1 MNISHISNTLTSSVC
16 LQQHSNLLQFV
27 LKVNL
32 VYIFLFC
39 DIILPHLVCFHRF
52 TNPVTGSVMNDLQPL
67 VYRGLEPVM
76 EACQGQHF
84 SIPEREMHA
93 ELNALYTEPFTLLH
107 E

>member
-1 MNISHISNTLTSSVC
+1 
-16 LQQHSNLLQFV
+16 
-27 LKVNL
+27 
-32 VYIFLFC
+32 
-39 DIILPHLVCFHRF
+39 
-52 TNPVTGSVMNDLQPL
+52 MNDLQPL